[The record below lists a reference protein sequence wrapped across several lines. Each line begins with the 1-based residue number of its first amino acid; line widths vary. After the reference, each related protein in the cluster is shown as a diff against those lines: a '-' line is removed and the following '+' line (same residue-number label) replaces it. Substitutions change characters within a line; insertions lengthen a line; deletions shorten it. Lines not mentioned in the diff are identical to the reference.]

1 MKYFFYTVFTLVF
14 FMPAIASAIAE
25 KKVLI
30 IVSNL
35 IDMGDPE
42 KHDARNNLWEVAPP
56 YHIFLSHGYD
66 VDFVSPNG
74 GDVKFMMDPVGI
86 SSYTIKYEGFMD
98 KAENSFTPKQIDA
111 TQYWGVYVGGGY
123 GPLFDVANNKSLQT
137 IIAQIYESGGIIGA
151 GGHGAGSFAN
161 VVLSSGQFLVNNK
174 KIAGFPNSTEKSKSW
189 AKQGSLL
196 PFFVESQLN
205 KNGAIAQN
213 KQTLENKHAVVVDQ
227 RIVSTMFLPSAAL
240 VAKEMIILNK
250 NNGAK

>member
-1 MKYFFYTVFTLVF
+1 MKYSIYIVFATALF
-14 FMPAIASAIAE
+14 ISIGSNAEPA

-30 IVSNL
+30 IVSNM
-35 IDMGDPE
+35 IDMGDPD
-42 KHDARNNLWEVAPP
+42 KHDARNNLWEIAPP

-74 GDVKFMMDPVGI
+74 GDVQFMMDPLGI

-98 KAENSFTPKQIDA
+98 KAKNSFAPKQIDPSR
-111 TQYWGVYVGGGY
+111 YWGVYIGGGY
-123 GPLFDVANNKSLQT
+123 GPLFDVANNKDLQS
-137 IIAQIYESGGIIGA
+137 IIAKIYESGGIIGA

-161 VVLSSGQFLVNNK
+161 VVLSSGQFLVKNK
-174 KIAGFPNSTEKSKSW
+174 RIAGFPNSTEESKSW

-213 KQTLENKHAVVVDQ
+213 KQTLENKQDVVVDQ

-250 NNGAK
+250 